1 MITDIKKVI
10 EAVKANEKANATVTN
25 DVTIK
30 GLSIFVAANA
40 NVDYWATLSLS
51 KPIRGMYA
59 TAKDEHGKGTE
70 FAIGLTTTVT
80 VPLGSL
86 VTCLFDALLDIDKK
100 DKYLVGREVIGGQVF
115 PVEKT
120 LKAIALGVNKMKSIV
135 VADAESEGTR
145 TDDYVSHFS
154 ELVVGASIS
163 IITRD
168 VFKEDGKVKSLFSL
182 NAKENDVERDSVWA
196 DIYGL
201 KDIDE
206 DTLVDTYKWATA
218 ENAKKSAAS
227 ADDAS
232 QNAVLAALQKA
243 FAGNS
248 AAGAINAALG

>member
-10 EAVKANEKANATVTN
+10 EAVKADTKANATVTN

-30 GLSIFVAANA
+30 GLSICPAKPGK
-40 NVDYWATLSLS
+40 NVDFWATLSLA
-51 KPIRGMYA
+51 KPVRGMYA
-59 TAKDEHGKGTE
+59 TKRDEQGRATE
-70 FAIGLTTTVT
+70 QAIGLTTTVM

-86 VTCLFDALLDIDKK
+86 VTVLFDALLDIDAK
-100 DKYLVGREVIGGQVF
+100 DKYLVGYESVGNQVF
-115 PVEKT
+115 PIEKS
-120 LKAIALGVNKMKSIV
+120 LKAIALGVNKMKSII

-154 ELVVGASIS
+154 ELVVGAKIN

-182 NAKENDVERDSVWA
+182 NEREHDVERDSVWA

-201 KDIDE
+201 TCIDE

-218 ENAKKSAAS
+218 ENAKKAAEDT
-227 ADDAS
+227 DDTK
-232 QNAVLAALQKA
+232 NAVMAALQKA